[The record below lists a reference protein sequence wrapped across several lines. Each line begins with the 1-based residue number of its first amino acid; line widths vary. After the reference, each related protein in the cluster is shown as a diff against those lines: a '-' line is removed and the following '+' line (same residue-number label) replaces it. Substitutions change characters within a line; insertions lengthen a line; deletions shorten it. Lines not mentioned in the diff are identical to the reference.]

1 MDGKWRA
8 SSSRRLSSLR
18 PHDQAPL
25 CSKHD
30 PPSLPVPVWSLR
42 SLFRKDLTILRV
54 WFFNASYKMG
64 RKSFFQTLTNSPLR
78 TELPSRGRGH
88 APTRGQRARVSDA
101 GPHAQTVS
109 FPMKKGLRKGKEFDK
124 TLTSAD
130 RVCLKPGERRRCT
143 LPPVRSRDVGPRVP
157 GERRPLCHHEG
168 TRGRSPGSAAS
179 SDGHGQGT
187 WSGVEHVPLASAS
200 LHLKRPLF

>member
-1 MDGKWRA
+1 MDGKWRE

-18 PHDQAPL
+18 PHDQTPL
-25 CSKHD
+25 CTKHD

-64 RKSFFQTLTNSPLR
+64 RKFFFQTLTNSPLR

-109 FPMKKGLRKGKEFDK
+109 FPVKKGLRKGKEFDK

-130 RVCLKPGERRRCT
+130 RVCLKPGERGRCT
-143 LPPVRSRDVGPRVP
+143 LPRGPVSQESGDP
-157 GERRPLCHHEG
+157 CAT
-168 TRGRSPGSAAS
+168 TRGREAGPQAQRLHQMGTARGPGVGLSMC
-179 SDGHGQGT
+179 H
-187 WSGVEHVPLASAS
+187 
-200 LHLKRPLF
+200 